1 MKRLLLIL
9 MAASIPVLLGVKVWQ
24 VQRTQALLE
33 KMESLDQQQRDW
45 LERNK
50 KLLSAIAVFRSPAR
64 IEKLAKDKLGLG
76 AGVEPDLRIEL
87 PAAADAGASAPQQP
101 AAGGGQ

>member
-1 MKRLLLIL
+1 MKRTILIL
-9 MAASIPVLLGVKVWQ
+9 LAASIPLLLGIKVWQ

-33 KMESLDQQQRDW
+33 KVDALDQEQRDW

-64 IEKLAKDKLGLG
+64 IEKLAKEKLGLE

-87 PAAADAGASAPQQP
+87 PPA
-101 AAGGGQ
+101 AAGGEQ

>member
-1 MKRLLLIL
+1 MRRTLLLL
-9 MAASIPVLLGVKVWQ
+9 LAASIPILLGVKVWQ

-33 KMESLDQQQRDW
+33 KVEALDQQQREW

-64 IEKLAKDKLGLG
+64 IEKLAKEKLGLG

-87 PAAADAGASAPQQP
+87 PSSGAPGAAE
-101 AAGGGQ
+101 AGGGGQ

>member
-1 MKRLLLIL
+1 MKRTILIL
-9 MAASIPVLLGVKVWQ
+9 LAASIPLLLGIKVWQ

-33 KMESLDQQQRDW
+33 KVDALDQEQRDW

-64 IEKLAKDKLGLG
+64 IEKLAKEKLGLE

-87 PAAADAGASAPQQP
+87 PPAG
-101 AAGGGQ
+101 AAGGEQ

>member
-1 MKRLLLIL
+1 MKKALLLL
-9 MAASIPVLLGVKVWQ
+9 LAVSIPILLGVKVWQ
-24 VQRTQALLE
+24 VQRTQALLDRLD
-33 KMESLDQQQRDW
+33 SLDQQQREW

-64 IEKLAKDKLGLG
+64 IEKLAKEKLGLG

-87 PAAADAGASAPQQP
+87 PP
-101 AAGGGQ
+101 AGGEQ